1 MCTQRGFHPLMAK
14 QKRSPAPSA
23 AAPQAAPDARPSGLL
38 VFSRFG
44 FFFLALC
51 LFAAGFLAGV
61 LVHQAVNDTRPAAQ
75 AVQSAPAA
83 PQQPAQQQAPD
94 RASQARIAELEKAV
108 ISNPSDRDAF
118 VELGNLYFDADQAKL
133 SIAAYENALR
143 LKGDDPGVIT
153 DLGVM
158 YRRDGQYD
166 KALDCFRR
174 TLAIEP
180 GHPVALFDMGVVYYY
195 DLHDAASARKAW
207 EELVAKT
214 PQAKAPDGTPVSE
227 LLKQIK

>member
-1 MCTQRGFHPLMAK
+1 MAK

-23 AAPQAAPDARPSGLL
+23 APQAAPEPRPSGLV

-61 LVHQAVNDTRPAAQ
+61 LVHQAVNDTRAETQ

-83 PQQPAQQQAPD
+83 PQQPVQQAPD

-108 ISNPSDRDAF
+108 IKNPSDRDAF
-118 VELGNLYFDADQAKL
+118 VELGNLYFDAGQPKL

-143 LKGDDPGVIT
+143 LKADDPSVIT